1 MLPLSHQKKLSL
13 TNLTPRQW
21 GAIDAL
27 KNNERIMA
35 VETDKNSGGA
45 FIPSEIYTQSGVA
58 EHLGNTEVYQRLS
71 NLEAVCH
78 KKILRTKILHF
89 IEKYKYCLEPVENTF
104 LERAMNE
111 TKGRRVAEFCMTI
124 KVHKKPSKMRPIVC
138 CIGTLGNYISR
149 WLDYWFQKLK
159 PFVSSYIKKQHTTPR
174 QAQKTLELAVY
185 CQCPLN
191 VHQHRYCSR
200 S

>member
-1 MLPLSHQKKLSL
+1 MHSRTTNASWQSRPTKTLVALSSLAKFTHNLESLNTWGTLRSTNASPTSKLSA
-13 TNLTPRQW
+13 T
-21 GAIDAL
+21 
-27 KNNERIMA
+27 
-35 VETDKNSGGA
+35 
-45 FIPSEIYTQSGVA
+45 
-58 EHLGNTEVYQRLS
+58 
-71 NLEAVCH
+71 

-124 KVHKKPSKMRPIVC
+124 KVHKKPWKMRPIVC

-159 PFVSSYIKKQHTTPR
+159 PFVSSYIKKNSTQ
-174 QAQKTLELAVY
+174 LLAK
-185 CQCPLN
+185 LKKL
-191 VHQHRYCSR
+191 
-200 S
+200 